1 MARIIKTAAISAL
14 AAFLGAT
21 ALPVHGYFQSHS
33 FFNPETKYREWFH
46 VTRWPGDAR
55 APRAAATAGVTA
67 VAAPA
72 AAAPDAERYPYP
84 SETFVM
90 TEAIWRKSKQNVE
103 AGVSDWYD
111 TEVVRQRAELEEH
124 PPAMDFLAW
133 MYEHGQGIKQ
143 DYRKAFMWYER
154 AKLAGE
160 TALRGASGKIFERLT
175 PPDQVFAQV
184 QLADDVK
191 RMQPEAAHAIVDF
204 KQINMRV
211 FQQRRGEDFYR
222 DQNERQKRLEPRP
235 IHR

>member
-1 MARIIKTAAISAL
+1 MTRIIKISLLTAL
-14 AAFLGAT
+14 LGAT

-46 VTRWPGDAR
+46 VTRWPGEAS
-55 APRAAATAGVTA
+55 ASQPAATAGVTA
-67 VAAPA
+67 VAASA
-72 AAAPDAERYPYP
+72 AAVPAAERYPY
-84 SETFVM
+84 SSDTFVM
-90 TEAIWRKSKQNVE
+90 TDAIWRKSKQSVE
-103 AGVSDWYD
+103 TGVSDWYD
-111 TEVVRQRAELEEH
+111 AEVVRQRAELEEH

-160 TALRGASGKIFERLT
+160 TDLRGASGKIFERLT

-191 RMQPEAAHAIVDF
+191 RMQPEATRAIIDF

>member
-1 MARIIKTAAISAL
+1 MARIVKTAAISAL

-46 VTRWPGDAR
+46 VTRWPGEVR
-55 APRAAATAGVTA
+55 APRAAAADRATAKTTPA
-67 VAAPA
+67 VAPVA
-72 AAAPDAERYPYP
+72 AARYPY
-84 SETFVM
+84 SSDTFVM
-90 TEAIWRKSKQNVE
+90 TEALWHKSRQKVE
-103 AGVSDWYD
+103 GGVSDWFD
-111 TEVVRQRAELEEH
+111 AEVVRQRAELEEH

-143 DYRKAFMWYER
+143 DDRKAFMWYER

-160 TALRGASGKIFERLT
+160 ADLRGASAKIFERMT

-191 RMQPEAAHAIVDF
+191 RMQPEAAAAIVDF
-204 KQINMRV
+204 KQINLRV
-211 FQQRRGEDFYR
+211 FKQRRGEDFYR
-222 DQNERQKRLEPRP
+222 DQQERLERQKPKP